1 MIEPQTNPRTAS
13 TLPLPLPIDAPAG
26 ADPEALINAATHCRA
41 AWSAKLL
48 NHGALLL
55 RGWGVAG
62 VDQFRA
68 FVSAF
73 AGSAD
78 AFGYAGG
85 ASPRRAIDGESGV
98 YSSTEYPAEM
108 TLSLHNELSYADRY
122 PSRLYFLCLTAPR
135 SGGETTLGDSR
146 RILAGIDRQVLEE
159 FRTRQIRYVRN
170 LSPHVGSG
178 YSWQEAF
185 ETGDP
190 RTAEVRCAEIGAAFE
205 WDDGFLRISQVRPAT
220 VHHPKTAEE
229 VWFNQADGFHPS
241 ALDPDTYGAMMAF
254 AGSEDRFR
262 LNVFYGD
269 GSTIDRGALEHIR
282 AVIAK
287 ETLLHRWRV
296 GDILV
301 LDNCLAAHGR
311 MPFSGPRNIVLAMT

>member
-1 MIEPQTNPRTAS
+1 MIEPETYPRTES
-13 TLPLPLPIDAPAG
+13 TLPLSIEAPDG
-26 ADPEALINAATHCRA
+26 ADPAALIEAAAQCRA
-41 AWSAKLL
+41 EWGAKLL
-48 NHGALLL
+48 DCGALLL
-55 RGWGVAG
+55 RNWGVAS

-73 AGSAD
+73 SGSAD

-85 ASPRRAIDGESGV
+85 ASPRSAIDGESGV
-98 YSSTEYPAEM
+98 YSSTDYPAEM
-108 TLSLHNELSYADRY
+108 ILSLHNELSYADRY
-122 PSRLYFLCLTAPR
+122 PRHLYFFCLHAPR

-146 RILAGIDRQVLEE
+146 RILAGIEGHVLDG

-185 ETGDP
+185 ETEDP
-190 RTAEVRCAEIGAAFE
+190 RTAEARCAELSAAFE
-205 WDDGFLRISQVRPAT
+205 WADGFLRISQVRPAT
-220 VHHPKTAEE
+220 IHHPETGEE

-241 ALDPDTYGAMMAF
+241 ALDPATYEALMSL
-254 AGSEDRFR
+254 AGSEDRLR

-269 GSTIDRGALEHIR
+269 GSPIDRAVLDHVR
-282 AVIAK
+282 AVIGQ
-287 ETLLHRWRV
+287 ETLPHSWRE

-301 LDNCLAAHGR
+301 LDNFLAAHGR
-311 MPFSGPRNIVLAMT
+311 MPFSGPRKIVLAMT

>member
-1 MIEPQTNPRTAS
+1 MIETRTIAR
-13 TLPLPLPIDAPAG
+13 TLPLPIDAPAG
-26 ADPEALINAATHCRA
+26 ADPEALIEAVARDRN

-48 NHGALLL
+48 EHGALLL
-55 RGWGVAG
+55 RGWGVAS

-73 AGSAD
+73 SGNAG

-85 ASPRRAIDGESGV
+85 ASPRRAIDGEGGV

-108 TLSLHNELSYADRY
+108 ILSLHNELSYADRY
-122 PSRLYFLCLTAPR
+122 PSLLYFLCLAAPG

-146 RILAGIDRQVLEE
+146 RILEGIDQEVLDE

-170 LSPHVGSG
+170 LSPHLGSG

-185 ETGDP
+185 ETEDP
-190 RTAEVRCAEIGAAFE
+190 RTAEARCAELGAAFE
-205 WDDGFLRISQVRPAT
+205 WKDDFLRISQIRPAT
-220 VHHPKTAEE
+220 VRHSETGEE

-241 ALDPDTYGAMMAF
+241 ALDPDTYKSLMCI
-254 AGSEDRFR
+254 AGSEDRLR

-269 GSTIDRGALEHIR
+269 GSAIDRTALEHVRTVIR
-282 AVIAK
+282 R
-287 ETLLHRWRV
+287 ETVAHRWRE

-301 LDNCLAAHGR
+301 LDNFLAAHGR
-311 MPFSGPRNIVLAMT
+311 MPFSGPRKIVLAMT

>member
-1 MIEPQTNPRTAS
+1 MIEPKTNLPAS
-13 TLPLPLPIDAPAG
+13 TKLPLQIEAAPG
-26 ADPEALINAATHCRA
+26 ADPEALIEAAARCRA

-48 NHGALLL
+48 AGGALLL
-55 RGWGVAG
+55 RGWGLTG

-73 AGSAD
+73 SGSAE

-85 ASPRRAIDGESGV
+85 ASPRAAIDRETGV
-98 YSSTEYPAEM
+98 YTSTEYPPEL

-122 PSRLYFLCLTAPR
+122 PSRLYFFCVTAPG

-146 RILAGIDRQVLEE
+146 RILAGIDRQVLDE

-170 LSPHVGSG
+170 LSPQVGSG

-185 ETGDP
+185 ETEDR
-190 RTAEVRCAEIGAAFE
+190 RTAEARCAEIGAAFE
-205 WDDGFLRISQVRPAT
+205 WDNGFLRISQVRPAT
-220 VHHPKTAEE
+220 IHHPRTGEE

-241 ALDPDTYGAMMAF
+241 ALDTDTYGALLDL
-254 AGSEDRFR
+254 AGSEDRLR

-269 GSTIDRGALEHIR
+269 GSPIDRAALEHIR
-282 AVIAK
+282 TVIGR
-287 ETLLHRWRV
+287 ETLPHSWRE

-301 LDNCLAAHGR
+301 LDNLLAAHGR
-311 MPFSGPRNIVLAMT
+311 MPFSGPRKIVLAMT